1 MLQEKK
7 RNNLRDTHQ
16 KVGHLEEMPGNE
28 AETHAHPGRRDE
40 EYVERIAIGMQSAK
54 AVAFSGVANDRRKER
69 NPAPERAMP
78 HGDRSLDVICVP
90 LKILP
95 HLEWICDFTF

>member
-28 AETHAHPGRRDE
+28 AETYEYATRGDE
-40 EYVERIAIGMQSAK
+40 EYVGRVAIGIEVQ
-54 AVAFSGVANDRRKER
+54 R
-69 NPAPERAMP
+69 
-78 HGDRSLDVICVP
+78 
-90 LKILP
+90 
-95 HLEWICDFTF
+95 